1 MVVFTADAAASAAA
15 TAVALA
21 ALWLAVIVCH
31 LDDKKG
37 KHFFACSFNCCSVVL
52 LAAFCLARSSDQ
64 FHAWLVGHKVFGS
77 VILDWQTRGAIGQK
91 AKRMATAS
99 IVLVFAISLFLGV
112 PAYLLGAQIIV
123 LGGVLLFIWSRPTS

>member
-1 MVVFTADAAASAAA
+1 MKPVWFVFGIISITLG
-15 TAVALA
+15 ALG
-21 ALWLAVIVCH
+21 VI
-31 LDDKKG
+31 LPLLPTTP
-37 KHFFACSFNCCSVVL
+37 FIL
-52 LAAFCLARSSDQ
+52 LAAFCLARSSNQ
-64 FHAWLVGHKVFGS
+64 FHAWLVGHKVFGP

-112 PAYLLGAQIIV
+112 PAYLLGTQVIV